1 MTDWSEILSQ
11 HGQVAWQTAYRLLGN
26 HADAADCFQKTW
38 LDAWKLSR
46 REPIGNWSALVRR
59 LATAR
64 ALDLLRS
71 RYRHTNRNEPLVDPS
86 TVVGPQVGPQE
97 QAEEAELA
105 ERLRVA
111 LAELPN
117 RQAEVFCMRWLD
129 EMSYQQIGWRLDLDT
144 NAVGVLLHRARKR
157 LRELLGSTAPEP
169 EDAN

>member
-46 REPIGNWSALVRR
+46 REPVDNWSALVRR

-71 RYRHTNRNEPLVDPS
+71 RYRHTNCNEPLVDPS
-86 TVVGPQVGPQE
+86 TVVGLQAGPQE

-105 ERLRVA
+105 ERLREA
-111 LAELPN
+111 LAELPI
-117 RQAEVFCMRWLD
+117 REAEVFCLRWLD
-129 EMSYQQIGWRLDLDT
+129 ELSYREIGRRLGLDT

-169 EDAN
+169 EETN

>member
-46 REPIGNWSALVRR
+46 REPVGNWAALVRR

-71 RYRHTNRNEPLVDPS
+71 RYRRASRNEPLMDPS
-86 TVVGPQVGPQE
+86 TVVGPQAGPQE
-97 QAEEAELA
+97 QAEGAELA
-105 ERLRVA
+105 ERLRAA

-117 RQAEVFCMRWLD
+117 RQAEAFCLRWLD
-129 EMSYQQIGWRLDLDT
+129 EMSYQQIGERLGLDA